1 MPVVVVARIRKI
13 RKQSNK
19 IKGVI
24 KFDEKFYVQHQR
36 ETNWENFEIQGALN
50 ERKYNKLTRER
61 THEHTNTCRYQHT
74 WKIYILFYREQQQQ
88 RKLFRSEKEII
99 VPVHTY
105 IQKIL
110 ETWRRKY
117 FDMLHL
123 LIQRFISEHWLW
135 TGDRKLEK
143 ASGECPHALCRCRRT
158 YNIVGIIKSSSLL
171 IPDPQFDENIDIEVE
186 HLIAYHYF
194 LR

>member
-1 MPVVVVARIRKI
+1 MCYQYNTTCCWLYSEMWMPMVVARIRKI

-50 ERKYNKLTRER
+50 ERKYNKLTHER

-99 VPVHTY
+99 VPV
-105 IQKIL
+105 
-110 ETWRRKY
+110 
-117 FDMLHL
+117 
-123 LIQRFISEHWLW
+123 
-135 TGDRKLEK
+135 
-143 ASGECPHALCRCRRT
+143 RT
-158 YNIVGIIKSSSLL
+158 YTKYWKRGE
-171 IPDPQFDENIDIEVE
+171 ENISICFIYLYNVSFLNIGFEREIVNWKKLRGNALMHYVDVDEPTILSEFSKV
-186 HLIAYHYF
+186 HLF
-194 LR
+194 

>member
-50 ERKYNKLTRER
+50 ERKYNKLTHER

-105 IQKIL
+105 TKNIGNVEKKIFRYASF
-110 ETWRRKY
+110 TY
-117 FDMLHL
+117 TTFH
-123 LIQRFISEHWLW
+123 FW
-135 TGDRKLEK
+135 TL
-143 ASGECPHALCRCRRT
+143 ALNGR
-158 YNIVGIIKSSSLL
+158 S
-171 IPDPQFDENIDIEVE
+171 
-186 HLIAYHYF
+186 
-194 LR
+194 

>member
-50 ERKYNKLTRER
+50 ERKYNKLTHER

-99 VPVHTY
+99 VPVRIYIHTKN
-105 IQKIL
+105 IGNVEKKIFRYASF
-110 ETWRRKY
+110 TY
-117 FDMLHL
+117 TTFH
-123 LIQRFISEHWLW
+123 FW
-135 TGDRKLEK
+135 TL
-143 ASGECPHALCRCRRT
+143 ALNGR
-158 YNIVGIIKSSSLL
+158 S
-171 IPDPQFDENIDIEVE
+171 
-186 HLIAYHYF
+186 
-194 LR
+194 

>member
-1 MPVVVVARIRKI
+1 MPVVARIRKI

-50 ERKYNKLTRER
+50 ERKYNKLTHER
-61 THEHTNTCRYQHT
+61 THEHKNTCRYQHT

-99 VPVHTY
+99 VPVRIYIHTKN
-105 IQKIL
+105 IGNVEKKIFRYASF
-110 ETWRRKY
+110 TY
-117 FDMLHL
+117 TTFH
-123 LIQRFISEHWLW
+123 FW
-135 TGDRKLEK
+135 TL
-143 ASGECPHALCRCRRT
+143 ALNGR
-158 YNIVGIIKSSSLL
+158 S
-171 IPDPQFDENIDIEVE
+171 
-186 HLIAYHYF
+186 
-194 LR
+194 

>member
-50 ERKYNKLTRER
+50 ERKYNKLTHER
-61 THEHTNTCRYQHT
+61 THEHSNTCRYQHT

-99 VPVHTY
+99 VPVHIYTKNIGNVEKKIFRYASFTY
-105 IQKIL
+105 
-110 ETWRRKY
+110 TT
-117 FDMLHL
+117 FH
-123 LIQRFISEHWLW
+123 FW
-135 TGDRKLEK
+135 TL
-143 ASGECPHALCRCRRT
+143 ALNGR
-158 YNIVGIIKSSSLL
+158 S
-171 IPDPQFDENIDIEVE
+171 
-186 HLIAYHYF
+186 
-194 LR
+194 